1 MDRAIGVFDSGFG
14 GLTVLGEILKE
25 LPFENTIYFGDTA
38 HLPYGTK
45 SKESV
50 IRFSLAIGDFLVRQ
64 GVKIIVVA
72 CNTASSFALSRL
84 AARTRLPVIGV
95 IEPGA
100 RSAVKASVNRRI
112 GIIGTEG
119 TIKSGSYEKE
129 IEKTG
134 QKIRIFAQPCPL
146 FVPLVEEGWVERKA
160 TLLVAKEY
168 LEPLKKERIDTLIL
182 GCTHYP
188 LLKNIITSVMGKEVK
203 LIDSARETAKETKRL
218 LVKKGLVKPEGK
230 KSAQKYFVS
239 DDANKFVRFGRQFLG
254 RVISDIRKVDI

>member
-168 LEPLKKERIDTLIL
+168 LE
-182 GCTHYP
+182 
-188 LLKNIITSVMGKEVK
+188 V
-203 LIDSARETAKETKRL
+203 
-218 LVKKGLVKPEGK
+218 
-230 KSAQKYFVS
+230 
-239 DDANKFVRFGRQFLG
+239 
-254 RVISDIRKVDI
+254 